1 MAKKKSKNSTPKR
14 RPAATATKKASFLN
28 SNLLIT
34 GLLIGF
40 LGFLLYANTFSH
52 EYALDDSS
60 VLADNWVVQKG
71 VAGIPT
77 IFTTHY
83 RYGYWNSRGTLY
95 RPMALSLFAV
105 EWSIAPD
112 SPGFY
117 HFVNVLLYALSGLL
131 LFIVLSRILKGY
143 SILLPFIAA
152 ILFIAHPIHT
162 EIVANIKSADEILA
176 FLFTLASLWF
186 LWNYLEQKQNL
197 QLGISLGF
205 YTLAMFSK
213 ESVVTFLA
221 VIPLMI
227 WFFKK
232 KKIVEVLNISAFYL
246 VPVVL
251 LFLMRVNV
259 LGSVVAGTDGASRL
273 DNLLAAA
280 PDMITEKA
288 TAFALMGKYLLA
300 LFFPYPLVSD
310 VGFSQFPIV
319 GFGDWQAII
328 SLLVYAGLGAYA
340 LSQLKNK
347 SLISFGIL
355 FYLITFSLFSNLI
368 VMIGSSYG
376 ERFLYIPSL
385 GFTLVIAV
393 LLMKVAGL
401 ELKSKERKPILQQL
415 KASPILMSGVGA
427 LLLFYSFQTI
437 SRNPAWKNSY
447 TLYSTDVKTSPNS
460 AKLRYHH
467 GLELAKLAKDGK
479 DIPEKE
485 RLSIEALREFD
496 VAIELHPPYHDAFAE
511 KGLVLYRMG
520 QKEQA
525 LENYRKSIEYKDHNA
540 KVYSNMGI
548 IYIEQQNYLE
558 GLKVYQKAVELD
570 PRMVDARRNLGVCH
584 ALLNQYDQAIVQFK
598 EGLKY
603 ADSQNKALLNFYLG
617 SAYRDKGDASSAAPY
632 LEEAYRLNPSLK
644 PK

>member
-1 MAKKKSKNSTPKR
+1 MAKKKGKNSSPKR
-14 RPAATATKKASFLN
+14 KPTTTVTKKPAFL
-28 SNLLIT
+28 SSRLLMT
-34 GLLIGF
+34 GLLIAL
-40 LGFLLYANTFSH
+40 LGFLLYSNTLSH

-60 VLADNWVVQKG
+60 VLKDNWVVQKG

-83 RYGYWNSRGTLY
+83 RYGYWASTGTLY
-95 RPMALSLFAV
+95 RPVTLSLFAL

-117 HFVNVLLYALSGLL
+117 HFMNIFLYALSGLL

-143 SILLPFIAA
+143 SILLPFLAS
-152 ILFIAHPIHT
+152 ILFVAHPVHT

-186 LWNYLEQKQNL
+186 LWNYLEEKKKL
-197 QLGISLGF
+197 QLGISIGF
-205 YTLAMFSK
+205 YMLAMFSK

-221 VIPLMI
+221 VIPLMM

-232 KKIVEVLNISAFYL
+232 KAIKEIIPVAALYL
-246 VPVVL
+246 IPVAL
-251 LFLMRVNV
+251 LFLMRMKV
-259 LGSVVAGTDGASRL
+259 LGSVSAGTGEASRL
-273 DNLLAAA
+273 DNVLAVA
-280 PDMITEKA
+280 PDLLSEKA
-288 TAFALMGKYLLA
+288 TAFALMGKYLLT
-300 LFFPYPLVSD
+300 LIVPYSLTSD
-310 VGFSQFPIV
+310 IGYNQFPIV
-319 GFGDWQAII
+319 GFGDWKAIL
-328 SLLVYAGLGAYA
+328 SLLIHLGLGGYA

-355 FYLITFSLFSNLI
+355 FYLITFSLFSNL
-368 VMIGSSYG
+368 VTMIGSSYG

-385 GFTLVIAV
+385 GFTIILAV
-393 LLMKVAGL
+393 LLLKLAGL
-401 ELKSKERKPILQQL
+401 ELKGKQKGSVLQQL
-415 KASPILMSGVGA
+415 KASPILMAGFGG

-467 GLELAKLAKDGK
+467 GLELAKLAKDSK
-479 DIPEKE
+479 EQAEKE
-485 RLSIEALREFD
+485 RLSIEALQEFD
-496 VAIELHPPYHDAFAE
+496 TAIKIHPPYHDAFAE

-520 QKEQA
+520 QKEEA
-525 LENYRKSIEYKDHNA
+525 LKNYELSIKYKPNNA

-548 IYIEQQNYLE
+548 IYVEQQNYQE
-558 GLKVYQKAVELD
+558 GLNVYKKAVELD

-584 ALLNQYDQAIVQFK
+584 ALLKQYDQAIVQFK

-603 ADSQNKALLNFYLG
+603 ADKQNKALLNFYLG
-617 SAYRDKGDASSAAPY
+617 SAYRDKGDAATGAPY
-632 LEEAYRLNPSLK
+632 LEEAYRLNPSLR